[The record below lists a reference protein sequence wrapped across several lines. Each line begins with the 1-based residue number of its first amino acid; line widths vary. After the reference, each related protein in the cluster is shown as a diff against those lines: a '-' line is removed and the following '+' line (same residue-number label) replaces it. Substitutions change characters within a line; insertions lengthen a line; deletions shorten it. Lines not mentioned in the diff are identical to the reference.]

1 MTNNERDKML
11 FSLADGLNN
20 TQITL
25 NKILLS
31 MEDFRKEVKE
41 EFRES
46 ERRMTEKMTAKI
58 TESEERMTSKIA
70 ESEERMTS
78 KIAESEERMTGKI
91 AESEERM
98 TTKIAESEERTKT
111 SLRNEFNQ
119 ILDIKFNEQREWI
132 VKDVTN
138 VFKTYEDIF
147 SNKFKEVDERIDTHD
162 KEIAQ
167 IKLILAN

>member
-46 ERRMTEKMTAKI
+46 ERRMTEKMT
-58 TESEERMTSKIA
+58 
-70 ESEERMTS
+70 
-78 KIAESEERMTGKI
+78 
-91 AESEERM
+91 
-98 TTKIAESEERTKT
+98 TKIAESEERTKT

-119 ILDIKFNEQREWI
+119 ILEIKFNEQREWI

>member
-46 ERRMTEKMTAKI
+46 ERRMTEK
-58 TESEERMTSKIA
+58 
-70 ESEERMTS
+70 
-78 KIAESEERMTGKI
+78 
-91 AESEERM
+91 M

-167 IKLILAN
+167 IKLILANYSYK